1 MMIFVDNF
9 RDISNERTN
18 LGEAFQVKFDDVW
31 RCLINFRDILNEGT
45 NLGEAFQV
53 KFYDVWRYLFNFR
66 DRWKKKFKFV

>member
-45 NLGEAFQV
+45 NLGEAFV
-53 KFYDVWRYLFNFR
+53 PSKIWWWYLLIIFEIYR
-66 DRWKKKFKFV
+66 TKEQI